1 MIYPESAL
9 SPDIW
14 LRNVFSCKAVMHGQV
29 IRRKTRDIERYCGMR
44 AFLDE
49 VRARGFHAVQNR
61 EQVIVF

>member
-9 SPDIW
+9 FPEIW
-14 LRNVFSCKAVMHGQV
+14 PRNVLSGKAVMHGQV

-44 AFLDE
+44 AFLGE